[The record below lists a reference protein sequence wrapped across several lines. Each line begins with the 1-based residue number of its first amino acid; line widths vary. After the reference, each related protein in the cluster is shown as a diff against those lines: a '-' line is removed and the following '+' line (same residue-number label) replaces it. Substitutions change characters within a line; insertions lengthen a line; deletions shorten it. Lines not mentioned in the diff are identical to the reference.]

1 MSDWSHIPLHIR
13 CTERWKIDPSYP
25 KDDATW
31 WRLEEASKRG
41 TTYGPIAKN
50 KGKSERQKRLIA
62 YIEEH
67 GVVSTKDMRRDLG
80 YTESD
85 IKHIINGIT
94 LASPV
99 YEESINH
106 MLRYGIGNL
115 RD

>member
-1 MSDWSHIPLHIR
+1 
-13 CTERWKIDPSYP
+13 
-25 KDDATW
+25 
-31 WRLEEASKRG
+31 
-41 TTYGPIAKN
+41 
-50 KGKSERQKRLIA
+50 
-62 YIEEH
+62 
-67 GVVSTKDMRRDLG
+67 MRRDLG